1 MLTNPSYNVHFDLVV
16 TLDSALMKF
25 SLEMDGVAIGSV
37 DAKFD

>member
-1 MLTNPSYNVHFDLVV
+1 LLTSLSYNVHYDLIV

-25 SLEMDGVAIGSV
+25 SLEVDGVAIGSV